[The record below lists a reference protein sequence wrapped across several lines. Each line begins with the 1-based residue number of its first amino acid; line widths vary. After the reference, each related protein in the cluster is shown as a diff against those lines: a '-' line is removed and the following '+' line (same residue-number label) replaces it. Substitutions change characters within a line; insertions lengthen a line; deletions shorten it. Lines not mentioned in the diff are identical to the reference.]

1 MRRLLLLPLL
11 AAALLA
17 GCPPDTSLPVSE
29 ECASNTAPYI
39 DNLEIN
45 SWPIPAAEDEEP
57 QGWALCLHI
66 DWFDPGP
73 DENGNVGSDA
83 PNMFGG
89 LLSVETSGYEAP
101 NEWIDDEPAPFGV
114 TPGAPSGELEWY
126 GCAAEALADEKLDFT
141 IRVRDR
147 CGLSSNEKTGEYYL
161 GGGAGEAHL
170 VENPEAGDDG
180 CIALQGTNPCGS
192 PDA

>member
-1 MRRLLLLPLL
+1 MRRLLLLPLA

-29 ECASNTAPYI
+29 ECASNSAPYI

-45 SWPIPAAEDEEP
+45 SRPPITEEGEPPAAY
-57 QGWALCLHI
+57 GLCLKF

-89 LLSVETSGYEAP
+89 LFSVEVGGFDAESI
-101 NEWIDDEPAPFGV
+101 WLDED
-114 TPGAPSGELEWY
+114 TITQGAPSGTIEYTACLQ
-126 GCAAEALADEKLDFT
+126 EAVADELIHFNF
-141 IRVRDR
+141 RVRDR
-147 CGLSSNEKTGEYYL
+147 CGASSNEKSGDYYL
-161 GGGAGEAHL
+161 GGGPGESHL
-170 VENPEAGDDG
+170 VENPETGEDG
-180 CIALQGTNPCGS
+180 CIDFDLIC
-192 PDA
+192 DAGATE